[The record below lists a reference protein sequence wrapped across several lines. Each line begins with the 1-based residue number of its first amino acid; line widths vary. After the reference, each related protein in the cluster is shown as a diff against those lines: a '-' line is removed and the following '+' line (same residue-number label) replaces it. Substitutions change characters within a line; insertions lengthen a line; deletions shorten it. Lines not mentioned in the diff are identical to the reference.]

1 MLSSS
6 LAPIPLGDLDM
17 GDSYPDVIWSQ
28 ACPSVHPHRATGSLP
43 GHWATSASCS
53 RCSGACLCES
63 IRTLG
68 QGLIPPQPCSRVL
81 THQGWFLEGTRR
93 SPVNG
98 GEAAG
103 FGVRG
108 NIHPFSKSH
117 TAQLSLPKLAADR
130 GSLLPHG
137 GVVTQGITVGRGAF
151 QQPS

>member
-1 MLSSS
+1 
-6 LAPIPLGDLDM
+6 M

-28 ACPSVHPHRATGSLP
+28 ACPSVSPTVSPVAYQAIGL
-43 GHWATSASCS
+43 TSASCS

-63 IRTLG
+63 IRTLE

-108 NIHPFSKSH
+108 NIHPFSKPH

>member
-1 MLSSS
+1 MSSGPR
-6 LAPIPLGDLDM
+6 LAPLYTPTMPPVAHQAIGPPLLLAPVALALD
-17 GDSYPDVIWSQ
+17 
-28 ACPSVHPHRATGSLP
+28 SV
-43 GHWATSASCS
+43 
-53 RCSGACLCES
+53 S

-68 QGLIPPQPCSRVL
+68 QGLIKPQPCSRVL
-81 THQGWFLEGTRR
+81 IHRGWFLEGTRR

-98 GEAAG
+98 GKAAG

-108 NIHPFSKSH
+108 NVHPFSKPH
-117 TAQLSLPKLAADR
+117 TAQLSLAKLAADR